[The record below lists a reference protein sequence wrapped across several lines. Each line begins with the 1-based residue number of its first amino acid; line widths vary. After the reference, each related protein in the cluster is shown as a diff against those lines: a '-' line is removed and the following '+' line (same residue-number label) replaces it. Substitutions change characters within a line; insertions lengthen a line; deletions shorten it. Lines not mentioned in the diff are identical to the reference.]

1 MPSQYWTNVTN
12 KLPGFL
18 MQTSA
23 LTLTADLM
31 TRPHWGYGGG
41 IFGFGFGFGYVNPT
55 FMIPSYPI
63 MPTFTMPY
71 YPQTI
76 PQYTPTYQQQ
86 YTPQNADGVS
96 NSYSQNLGYNF
107 IMGEDTKFVSNRW
120 QQLDNKANKTS
131 AEEIA
136 LRNKYSDFIQ
146 NLSKSFIATL
156 DNNKVGNKDGYLSK
170 EEFQSY
176 FVGQYLTDETTDE
189 EINKLKQDSDKIFD
203 MIDIANNGKLDWKEI
218 GAFMSMADSAVNEKY
233 DGTIT
238 ADEKKAVL
246 KEFLSGNPNTQS
258 FLKQSYLNLY
268 T

>member
-176 FVGQYLTDETTDE
+176 FVCQYLTDETTDE
-189 EINKLKQDSDKIFD
+189 DTSANSLDFDTSKVVNGNETQYYLTNYNSTINIRLDETRQIVTLNYNRKIFNNEL
-203 MIDIANNGKLDWKEI
+203 DIL
-218 GAFMSMADSAVNEKY
+218 
-233 DGTIT
+233 
-238 ADEKKAVL
+238 
-246 KEFLSGNPNTQS
+246 
-258 FLKQSYLNLY
+258 
-268 T
+268 